1 MRIKSTEIQ
10 NNFGKFLR
18 LSVKE
23 DIIISKNGKDI
34 AKLIGFDE
42 NDIGQECIKEPE
54 YAYSTKG
61 TRISY
66 EEFLE
71 IAGNSD
77 QRFEYI
83 DGEIYLLASPKVTHQ
98 NVLMELMGIFYNYFR
113 GKSCRPAVSPFDVT
127 LKRNEDNINIV
138 QPDLMVLCDMDEN
151 INEQDYY
158 VGTPTLVV
166 EIISESSRKMD
177 YIKKL
182 DLYLD
187 CGIKEYWIV
196 NPFSKEITCFE
207 FSNKEIQDNITFR
220 LGEKAK
226 SYIFADLVVDMKS
239 LFVNQ

>member
-1 MRIKSTEIQ
+1 MKINSTDIQ
-10 NNFGKFLR
+10 NNFGKYLR

-23 DIIISKNGKDI
+23 EIIISKNGKDI

-42 NDIGQECIKEPE
+42 DDTVQGCIKEPE
-54 YAYSTKG
+54 CAYNTQG

-71 IAGNSD
+71 ITRNSD

-98 NVLMELMGIFYNYFR
+98 NVLLELTGLFYNYFR

-127 LKRNEDNINIV
+127 LRRKESNINIV

-151 INEQDYY
+151 INEKDYY
-158 VGTPTLVV
+158 MGTPTLVV
-166 EIISESSRKMD
+166 EIISESSRKKD

-196 NPFSKEITCFE
+196 NPFNKEITCFK
-207 FSNKEIQDNITFR
+207 FSEKEIQENITFR
-220 LGEKAK
+220 FGEQAK
-226 SYIFADLVVDMKS
+226 SFVFDDLEIDTKR
-239 LFVNQ
+239 LFVN